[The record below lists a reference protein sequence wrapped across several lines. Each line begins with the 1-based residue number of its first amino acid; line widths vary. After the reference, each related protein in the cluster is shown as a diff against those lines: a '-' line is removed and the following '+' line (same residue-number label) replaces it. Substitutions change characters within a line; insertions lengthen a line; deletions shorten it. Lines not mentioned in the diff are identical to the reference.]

1 MGEMEGKISGSLL
14 GGYNK
19 KSVDAFIE
27 ELQAEIENLRK
38 DLGTAQAMNKKQA
51 EKLLEAEDCYKTLW
65 ERSKDQEK
73 IIEQQKNE
81 IKTNKNVMDVQKET
95 IRSRGEV
102 IRRQENILRKEKESI
117 LCLQEDFEKLE
128 EELDKQNERVGA
140 LEVQLEQKN
149 QTILEKQE
157 IVAKLEDKVEK
168 QQWLYEEFFKNK
180 GRVPVSKLEQYV
192 RENMRKRIKRKN

>member
-1 MGEMEGKISGSLL
+1 MGEMGGKISNSLL

-19 KSVDAFIE
+19 KSVDAYIE

-38 DLGTAQAMNKKQA
+38 DLEIARTMNMEHE
-51 EKLLEAEDCYKTLW
+51 EKLQEAEDCYKTLW
-65 ERSKDQEK
+65 ERSQEQEK
-73 IIEQQKNE
+73 IIGQQKNE
-81 IKTNKNVMDVQKET
+81 IKTNKNVIDVQKET

-102 IRRQENILRKEKESI
+102 IRRQEDVLRKEKESI
-117 LCLQEDFEKLE
+117 LGLQEDFEKLG
-128 EELDKQNERVGA
+128 EELGRKNEQVSE
-140 LEVQLEQKN
+140 LEVQLEQKD
-149 QTILEKQE
+149 QMILEKEE

-192 RENMRKRIKRKN
+192 RESMRKRIKRRN